1 MGFIHVLPPETARLI
16 AAGEVIDRP
25 ASALRELLDNAIDS
39 GASEIAVRIEE
50 GGIGLMRVVDDGS
63 GMDASDLGLAC
74 LPHATSK
81 IASADDLLRA
91 KSLGFRGEALASIA
105 AVARLYIVS
114 KDEASV
120 SAHRLV
126 SQPGSAPRIAA
137 CAGRIGTS
145 VTATALFKD
154 FPARRQFLKRPQAE
168 ASLCRQA
175 FEDKA
180 LAHPSIGFRYE
191 SGSGAPTILRPCSRL
206 ERVSALHAEARGD
219 FLHLVKFSGS
229 GFEGELAIAGPAFSR
244 PDRRLMQAFVNRRRV
259 QEFGLLGALDYA
271 FSGYLPGGL
280 HPYAFL
286 FLEVDPAFA
295 DFNIHPAKKE
305 VRFKDA
311 DSPKRAMISAVQA
324 FLGELSRRDPAQ
336 ALPDPSVELELD
348 LAPAPAPSE
357 TFYGE
362 PADGRARYAHTNY
375 DGSPESSHDWSA
387 FDEVR
392 DRAASGSRPG
402 LPSPPPSRDFRYLGQ
417 VLGPFLLFERQ
428 GELWFL
434 DQHAAHE
441 RMLFD
446 ELSAKPQASQELLV
460 PEIIEP
466 EDETEDALLA
476 EAAPRLAEAGFRL
489 EREDSSWLV
498 AAAPP
503 ELAKGAA
510 NAARSLARES
520 GDARRASRA
529 MAACRAAI
537 KDGDA
542 LDDVTAEEL
551 IARALRLPEPRCPH
565 GRPIWARIT
574 REQLYKLVHRTL

>member
-1 MGFIHVLPPETARLI
+1 M
-16 AAGEVIDRP
+16 
-25 ASALRELLDNAIDS
+25 S
-39 GASEIAVRIEE
+39 
-50 GGIGLMRVVDDGS
+50 VVDDGS
-63 GMDASDLGLAC
+63 GMDGEDLELAC

-81 IASADDLLRA
+81 IASAGDLLRA
-91 KSLGFRGEALASIA
+91 RSLGFRGEALASIA
-105 AVARLYIVS
+105 AVARLEIVS
-114 KDEASV
+114 KDQSSV
-120 SAHRLV
+120 SARRLV
-126 SQPGSAPRIAA
+126 SQPGAAPRIEA
-137 CAGRIGTS
+137 CAGRRGTS
-145 VTATALFKD
+145 VTATALFQD

-168 ASLCRQA
+168 AALCRQA

-180 LAHPSIGFRYE
+180 LAHPSIGLRYE
-191 SGSGAPTILRPCSRL
+191 SGSGSPTILRPSSRL
-206 ERVSALHAEARGD
+206 ERVSALHAEVRHD

-229 GFEGELAIAGPAFSR
+229 GFEGEIVIAGPAFSR

-280 HPYAFL
+280 HPHAFL
-286 FLEVDPAFA
+286 FLEVDPALA

-305 VRFKDA
+305 VRFKDSE
-311 DSPKRAMISAVQA
+311 SPRKAMISAVQA

-336 ALPDPSVELELD
+336 ALPDPSAELELD
-348 LAPAPAPSE
+348 LEPASAPSG
-357 TFYGE
+357 TLYGE
-362 PADGRARYAHTNY
+362 QGNDIPSYTQQSRPAGSSYASY
-375 DGSPESSHDWSA
+375 GGSPGSGRDWAA

-392 DRAASGSRPG
+392 DRAAAGSRPG
-402 LPSPPPSRDFRYLGQ
+402 LPSPPPGRDFRYLGQ
-417 VLGPFLLFERQ
+417 VLGPFLLFERE

-446 ELSAKPQASQELLV
+446 ELSARPVTSQELLV
-460 PEIIEP
+460 PEIIET
-466 EDETEDALLA
+466 EDEAEDTLLT

-510 NAARSLARES
+510 EAARSLARES
-520 GDARRASRA
+520 GDARRATLA

-537 KDGDA
+537 KDGEE
-542 LDDVTAEEL
+542 LDEEAAEEL
-551 IARALRLPEPRCPH
+551 IARALKLPEPRCPH
-565 GRPIWARIT
+565 GRPIWTRIT
-574 REQLYKLVHRTL
+574 REQLYRLVRREV